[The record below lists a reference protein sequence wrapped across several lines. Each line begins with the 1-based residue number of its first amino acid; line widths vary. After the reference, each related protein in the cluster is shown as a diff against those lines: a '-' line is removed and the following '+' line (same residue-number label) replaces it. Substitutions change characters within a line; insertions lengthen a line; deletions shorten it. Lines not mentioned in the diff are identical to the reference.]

1 MFGQV
6 KPVVFDRYSR
16 QRASWRPPRWLV
28 LLLLDAFAS
37 VHRLPPEVKA
47 GLVGAL
53 VGLLGI
59 AAPLA
64 VGSGE
69 VLNEKV
75 LLGGVPL
82 GALLLLLLV
91 RWLIGPLSYATGT
104 PGGLFAPLLLV
115 GAALGA
121 LVAGAMNALLP
132 GDPLPVLG
140 LTIVGMSTFFTAV
153 VRAPLTGVVLIVEMT
168 ATTSLLVP
176 MMIAAGAA
184 VLSATLV
191 KGPPIYDTLRE
202 RLGTQA

>member
-1 MFGQV
+1 
-6 KPVVFDRYSR
+6 
-16 QRASWRPPRWLV
+16 
-28 LLLLDAFAS
+28 
-37 VHRLPPEVKA
+37 
-47 GLVGAL
+47 
-53 VGLLGI
+53 
-59 AAPLA
+59 
-64 VGSGE
+64 
-69 VLNEKV
+69 
-75 LLGGVPL
+75 
-82 GALLLLLLV
+82 
-91 RWLIGPLSYATGT
+91 
-104 PGGLFAPLLLV
+104 
-115 GAALGA
+115 
-121 LVAGAMNALLP
+121 MNALLP